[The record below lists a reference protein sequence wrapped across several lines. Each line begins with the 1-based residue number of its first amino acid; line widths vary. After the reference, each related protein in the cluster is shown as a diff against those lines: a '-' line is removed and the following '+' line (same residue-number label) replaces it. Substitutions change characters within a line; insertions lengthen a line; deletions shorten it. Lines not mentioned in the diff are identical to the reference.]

1 MKKVVTLIFPHQL
14 FKQHPAINEGT
25 KVFLVEEWL
34 FFHQYKF
41 IKQKLVLHRASMQFY
56 KSYLEKQS
64 IEVEYIA
71 ATDAKCDIRKLI
83 PFIAEQG
90 ITEIQYADVA
100 DNWLEK
106 RINTSSA
113 LYNINAV
120 KHATPNFLNKLTEVE
135 DFFNLKK
142 TYFQTDF
149 YIWQRKKRKIL
160 LTAAGQAEGG
170 KWSFDHD
177 NRKKFAKGERI
188 PAINFPK
195 ENEFVKEA
203 REYVNAHFAEN
214 YGTTTSHTKAG
225 NVFFP
230 VTFEEAENWLDEFL
244 NDRLPLFGK
253 YEDAMV
259 GNESF
264 LYHST
269 LTPMLN
275 IGLLSSQQI
284 IDKAIAA
291 AGKVNIPLNSLE
303 GFIRQIIGWREYI
316 RIVYERE
323 GSRQRTKN
331 YRGFTRKIPKS
342 FWTATTGI
350 VPVDQVISRVLKV
363 GYSHHIERLMVLGN
377 FMLLCEF
384 DPDEVHTWFM
394 EMYIDAYDWVM
405 VPNTYDMTQFADG
418 GLMSTKPYISASSY
432 IMKMSDYKKGDWQL
446 TWDGLFWRFMHIH
459 RDFLGKNKRIAI
471 LIKTFDKM
479 PGEKQLHLINAAEDF
494 LKKLDSNTTTGITQ
508 TLFNRDFL

>member
-1 MKKVVTLIFPHQL
+1 MTKAATLIFPHQL
-14 FKQHPAINEGT
+14 FKNHPALRQER
-25 KVFLVEEWL
+25 KVYLIEEWL
-34 FFHQYKF
+34 FFRQYKF

-56 KSYLEKQS
+56 KSFLQQTGAD
-64 IEVEYIA
+64 VEYVP
-71 ATDAKCDIRKLI
+71 ATDEECDIRLFM
-83 PFIAEQG
+83 PFLEKQG
-90 ITEIQYADVA
+90 ITEIHYADVA

-106 RINTSSA
+106 RIRKSTAAN
-113 LYNINAV
+113 NINAV
-120 KHATPNFLNKLTEVE
+120 KYPTPNFLNQLSEVE

-149 YIWQRKKRKIL
+149 YIWQRKKRDIL
-160 LTAAGQAEGG
+160 LTSEGLAKGG
-170 KWSFDHD
+170 KWSFDHE

-188 PAINFPK
+188 PKINFPE

-203 REYVNAHFAEN
+203 RRYVNTHFAAN
-214 YGTTTSHTKAG
+214 YGTTESHTRDA

-230 VTFEEAENWLDEFL
+230 VTFTEAETWLEEFL
-244 NDRLPLFGK
+244 HDRLPLFGV

-275 IGLLSSQQI
+275 IGLLNSQQI

-291 AGKVNIPLNSLE
+291 AAQENIPLNSLE
-303 GFIRQIIGWREYI
+303 GFIRQIVGWREYI

-331 YRGFTRKIPKS
+331 YWGFTRKIPDS
-342 FWTATTGI
+342 FWNGTTGI
-350 VPVDQVISRVLKV
+350 VPLDQVISRVLKV

-384 DPDEVHTWFM
+384 DPDEVYRWFM
-394 EMYIDAYDWVM
+394 EMYVDAYDWVM
-405 VPNTYDMTQFADG
+405 VPNTYGMTQFADG
-418 GLMSTKPYISASSY
+418 GLMSTKPYISSSNY
-432 IMKMSDYKKGDWQL
+432 IMKMSDYKKGDWQI
-446 TWDGLFWRFMHIH
+446 TWDSLFWRFMHIH
-459 RDFLGKNKRIAI
+459 RDFLSKNKRLA
-471 LIKTFDKM
+471 LLLNTFDKM
-479 PGEKQLHLINAAEDF
+479 PAEKRQYLITTADNF
-494 LKKLDSNTTTGITQ
+494 LNKLDLNISETNGV
-508 TLFNRDFL
+508 LF

>member
-1 MKKVVTLIFPHQL
+1 MTKAAILIFPHQL
-14 FKQHPAINEGT
+14 FKHHPAADSGKKIY
-25 KVFLVEEWL
+25 LIEEWL
-34 FFHQYKF
+34 FFHQYAF

-56 KSYLEKQS
+56 KSYLQKQLY
-64 IEVEYIA
+64 EVEYIA
-71 ATDAKCDIRKLI
+71 ATDTKCDIRQLI
-83 PFIAEQG
+83 PFLATQG
-90 ITEIQYADVA
+90 VTEIQYADVA

-106 RINTSSA
+106 RINTA
-113 LYNINAV
+113 AAFNNINTV
-120 KHATPNFLNKLTEVE
+120 KYATPNFLNQLTEVE
-135 DFFNLKK
+135 EFFNLQK

-160 LTAAGQAEGG
+160 LTKNGHAEGG

-177 NRKKFAKGERI
+177 NRKKLAKGERI
-188 PAINFPK
+188 PAINFPA

-203 REYVNAHFAEN
+203 REYVNSHFSKN
-214 YGTTTSHTKAG
+214 HGTTDSHMTAK

-244 NDRLPLFGK
+244 HDRLPLFGK

-275 IGLLSSQQI
+275 IGFLNSQQI

-291 AGKVNIPLNSLE
+291 AAQEHIPLNSLE
-303 GFIRQIIGWREYI
+303 GFIRQIIGWREYV

-323 GSRQRTKN
+323 GSRQRTRN
-331 YRGFTRKIPKS
+331 FWGFTRKIPKS

-350 VPVDQVISRVLKV
+350 VPVDKVISRVLKV
-363 GYSHHIERLMVLGN
+363 GYSHHIERLMILGN

-384 DPDEVHTWFM
+384 DPDEVYRWFM

-405 VPNTYDMTQFADG
+405 VPNTYGMTQFADG

-432 IMKMSDYKKGDWQL
+432 IMKMSDYKKGNWQL
-446 TWDGLFWRFMHIH
+446 TWDSLFWRFMHVH
-459 RDFLGKNKRIAI
+459 RNFLVKNSRLAI
-471 LIKTFDKM
+471 LIKTFDNM
-479 PGEKQLHLINAAEDF
+479 PKEKQQHLTNAADDF
-494 LKKLDSNTTTGITQ
+494 LNQLDSNPAGTADQ
-508 TLFNRDFL
+508 QLFLF

>member
-1 MKKVVTLIFPHQL
+1 MTTSVTLIFPHQL
-14 FKQHPAINEGT
+14 FKHHPAISSGR
-25 KVFLVEEWL
+25 KVFLIEEWL

-56 KSYLEKQS
+56 KSYLQKQNFETGY
-64 IEVEYIA
+64 IE
-71 ATDAKCDIRKLI
+71 ATDKRCDIRI
-83 PFIAEQG
+83 FIQFLAEQG
-90 ITEIQYADVA
+90 ITEVHYADVT

-106 RINTSSA
+106 RINCSA
-113 LYNINAV
+113 SAHHIKITKYP
-120 KHATPNFLNKLTEVE
+120 TPNFLNQLTDVD

-149 YIWQRKKRKIL
+149 YIWQRKKRNIL
-160 LTAAGQAEGG
+160 LTAEGQAEGG

-188 PAINFPK
+188 PAINFPE

-203 REYVNAHFAEN
+203 RKYVNANFPEN
-214 YGTTTSHTKAG
+214 YGTTDSHVEG
-225 NVFFP
+225 RNVFFP
-230 VTFEEAENWLDEFL
+230 VTFEEAETWLEEFL
-244 NDRLPLFGK
+244 HDRLPLFGI

-275 IGLLSSQQI
+275 IGLLNSQEI
-284 IDKAIAA
+284 IDKAVAA
-291 AGKVNIPLNSLE
+291 AAQENIPLNSLE
-303 GFIRQIIGWREYI
+303 GFIRQIVGWREYI

-323 GSRQRTKN
+323 GSRQRTRN
-331 YRGFTRKIPKS
+331 YWGFSRKIPKS
-342 FWTATTGI
+342 FRTGTTGI
-350 VPVDQVISRVLKV
+350 VPVDKVINRVLKV

-384 DPDEVHTWFM
+384 DPDDVYKWFM
-394 EMYIDAYDWVM
+394 EMYIDAYDWMM
-405 VPNTYDMTQFADG
+405 VPNTYGMTQFADG
-418 GLMSTKPYISASSY
+418 GLMMTKPYMSGSNY

-446 TWDGLFWRFMHIH
+446 TWDGLFWRFMDAH
-459 RDFLGKNKRIAI
+459 RDFIGKNNRLAM

-479 PGEKQLHLINAAEDF
+479 SSEKKKQLLNAAEEF
-494 LKKLDSNTTTGITQ
+494 LNRLDRANSFQ
-508 TLFNRDFL
+508 